1 MIDRRSTAK
10 PAVRWVNG
18 ILFGSVFA
26 LLIASLVSWLRFD
39 QDAILTV
46 ARSQTD
52 WDDNFWVDVFTRLG
66 KAWLLIWL
74 LLLWFV
80 FSRRRRE
87 VLTGLLAL
95 ILVGVLVN
103 PLKLGVG
110 RTRPYAALRFQM
122 TGERDERHSHRL
134 SFPSGDTAT
143 AFAVATALLPVIGW
157 PLRVLFLGSSAA
169 IGALRVTALAHYPS
183 DVLAGAAIG
192 LFAGW
197 LAIRLMDK
205 WGREDRALPF
215 ESWLVIAGVVGIPM
229 VQCITE
235 GPAELLLLLG
245 TYGLLVPCIA
255 LVVKLDAA
263 MRSRK
268 RAP

>member
-1 MIDRRSTAK
+1 MAHHDSPAR
-10 PAVRWVNG
+10 PAVFWVNG
-18 ILFGSVFA
+18 VLFGSVVA

-39 QDAILTV
+39 QDAISAV
-46 ARSQTD
+46 VRSQVN
-52 WDDNFWVDVFTRLG
+52 WDGSFWVDVFTRLG
-66 KAWLLIWL
+66 KAWLLVWL

-80 FSRRRRE
+80 FSRRRRD

-95 ILVGVLVN
+95 ILIGVLVN

-110 RTRPYAALRFQM
+110 RTRPHAALKFQM
-122 TGERDERHSHRL
+122 TGQRDERLSRHL
-134 SFPSGDTAT
+134 SFPSGDTAA
-143 AFAVATALLPVIGW
+143 AFAVAAALLPVVGW
-157 PLRVLFLGSSAA
+157 PLRALFLISSAA

-192 LFAGW
+192 LLAGW

-235 GPAELLLLLG
+235 GPSELLLLLG

-255 LVVKLDAA
+255 LAMKIDAA
-263 MRSRK
+263 VRDR
-268 RAP
+268 RWDH